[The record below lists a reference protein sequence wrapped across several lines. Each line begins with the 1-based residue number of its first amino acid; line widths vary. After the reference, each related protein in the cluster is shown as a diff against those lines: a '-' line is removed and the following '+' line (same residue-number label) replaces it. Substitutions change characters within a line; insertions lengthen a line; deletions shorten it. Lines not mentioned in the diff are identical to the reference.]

1 MFLCYAQP
9 VEHVQAAAALDA
21 LGNPVRLQLYRTLVR
36 AGTSGLNITELQ
48 IKVGGIPRSTLAH
61 HLQKLSLANLIHQE
75 KEGASVLSRANYA
88 AMNALV
94 SYLTEECC
102 VDECRTEE
110 EAA

>member
-1 MFLCYAQP
+1 MPFCYAQF
-9 VEHVQAAAALDA
+9 VKHVQAAAALDA
-21 LGNPVRLQLYRTLVR
+21 LGNPVRLELYRTLVR
-36 AGTSGLNITELQ
+36 AGTPGLNITDLQ
-48 IKVGGIPRSTLAH
+48 VKVGGIPRSTLAH

-94 SYLTEECC
+94 GYLTEECC